1 MYNIIVINLKKIIL
15 LFFIFIYKDSF
26 GNQNRIFDYL
36 QKFSSLKSNFIQVNN
51 NGEILTG
58 KIFLIRPGKV
68 RINYNEIP
76 LLIISDGQKV
86 ATINKKLKSI
96 SFYKLS
102 DVPIKLLL
110 FKNFKYDNIKVLN
123 LEESENQI
131 VIQLAEI
138 KKESNGYVEIIF
150 EKQPFIMKK
159 WIVFRDKFTKT
170 EILLNNLKL
179 NEKVRL
185 ELFDIDNHDP
195 RQRVLPN

>member
-1 MYNIIVINLKKIIL
+1 VINLKKILL

-36 QKFSSLKSNFIQVNN
+36 QTFSSLKSNFIQVNN
-51 NGEILTG
+51 NGDILTG

-123 LEESENQI
+123 LKESENQI

>member
-1 MYNIIVINLKKIIL
+1 MINLKKIIL

-36 QKFSSLKSNFIQVNN
+36 QTFSSLKSNFIQVNN
-51 NGEILTG
+51 NGDILTG

>member
-1 MYNIIVINLKKIIL
+1 MINLKKILL

-36 QKFSSLKSNFIQVNN
+36 QTFSSLKSNFIQVNN
-51 NGEILTG
+51 NGDILTG

-138 KKESNGYVEIIF
+138 KKENNGYVEVIF

>member
-1 MYNIIVINLKKIIL
+1 MINLKKILL

-36 QKFSSLKSNFIQVNN
+36 QTFSSLKSNFIQVNN
-51 NGEILTG
+51 NGDILTG

-123 LEESENQI
+123 LKESENQI

>member
-1 MYNIIVINLKKIIL
+1 VYNIIVINLKKILL

-36 QKFSSLKSNFIQVNN
+36 QTFSSLKSNFIQVNN
-51 NGEILTG
+51 NGDILTG

-123 LEESENQI
+123 LKESENQI

>member
-36 QKFSSLKSNFIQVNN
+36 QTFSSLKSNFIQVNN
-51 NGEILTG
+51 NGDILTG

>member
-1 MYNIIVINLKKIIL
+1 VINLKKIIL

-36 QKFSSLKSNFIQVNN
+36 QTFSSLKSNFIQVNN
-51 NGEILTG
+51 NGDILTG

-123 LEESENQI
+123 LKESENQI

>member
-1 MYNIIVINLKKIIL
+1 MYNIIVINLKKILL

-36 QKFSSLKSNFIQVNN
+36 QTFSSLKSNFIQVNN
-51 NGEILTG
+51 NGDILTG

>member
-1 MYNIIVINLKKIIL
+1 MINLKKILL

-36 QKFSSLKSNFIQVNN
+36 QTFSSLKSNFIQVNN
-51 NGEILTG
+51 NGDILTG

-123 LEESENQI
+123 FEESENQI

>member
-1 MYNIIVINLKKIIL
+1 VYNIIVINLKKILL

-36 QKFSSLKSNFIQVNN
+36 QTFSSLKSNFIQVNN
-51 NGEILTG
+51 NGDILTG

-138 KKESNGYVEIIF
+138 KKENNGYVEVIF

>member
-1 MYNIIVINLKKIIL
+1 MYNIIVINLKKILL

-36 QKFSSLKSNFIQVNN
+36 QTFSSLKSNFIQVNN
-51 NGEILTG
+51 NGDILTG

-123 LEESENQI
+123 LKESENQI

-138 KKESNGYVEIIF
+138 KKESNGYVEVIF

>member
-1 MYNIIVINLKKIIL
+1 MINLKKILL

-36 QKFSSLKSNFIQVNN
+36 QTFSSLKSNFIQVNN
-51 NGEILTG
+51 NGDILTG

-110 FKNFKYDNIKVLN
+110 FKNFKYDNIEVLN

-138 KKESNGYVEIIF
+138 KKENNGYVEVIF

>member
-1 MYNIIVINLKKIIL
+1 
-15 LFFIFIYKDSF
+15 
-26 GNQNRIFDYL
+26 
-36 QKFSSLKSNFIQVNN
+36 
-51 NGEILTG
+51 
-58 KIFLIRPGKV
+58 
-68 RINYNEIP
+68 
-76 LLIISDGQKV
+76 
-86 ATINKKLKSI
+86 
-96 SFYKLS
+96 
-102 DVPIKLLL
+102 
-110 FKNFKYDNIKVLN
+110 LN

>member
-1 MYNIIVINLKKIIL
+1 MINLKKIIL

-36 QKFSSLKSNFIQVNN
+36 QTFSSLKSNFIQVNN
-51 NGEILTG
+51 NGDILTG

-131 VIQLAEI
+131 VIQLTEI
-138 KKESNGYVEIIF
+138 KKENNGYVEVIF

>member
-1 MYNIIVINLKKIIL
+1 MINLKKIIL

-36 QKFSSLKSNFIQVNN
+36 QTFSSLKSNFIQVNN
-51 NGEILTG
+51 NGDILTG

-138 KKESNGYVEIIF
+138 KKENNGYVEVIF

>member
-1 MYNIIVINLKKIIL
+1 MINLKKISL

-131 VIQLAEI
+131 VIQLAEL
-138 KKESNGYVEIIF
+138 KKESNGYVEVIF

>member
-1 MYNIIVINLKKIIL
+1 MINLKKILL

-36 QKFSSLKSNFIQVNN
+36 QTFSSLKSNFIQVNN

-123 LEESENQI
+123 LKESENQI

>member
-1 MYNIIVINLKKIIL
+1 MINLKKILL

-36 QKFSSLKSNFIQVNN
+36 QTFSSLKSNFIQVNN

-86 ATINKKLKSI
+86 ASINKKLKSI

-123 LEESENQI
+123 LKESENQI

>member
-1 MYNIIVINLKKIIL
+1 MINLKKISL

-36 QKFSSLKSNFIQVNN
+36 QTFSSLKSNFIQVNN
-51 NGEILTG
+51 NGDILTG

-110 FKNFKYDNIKVLN
+110 FKNFKYDNIEVLN

-138 KKESNGYVEIIF
+138 KKENNGYVEVIF

>member
-1 MYNIIVINLKKIIL
+1 MYNIIVINLKKILL

-36 QKFSSLKSNFIQVNN
+36 QTFSSLKSNFIQVNN
-51 NGEILTG
+51 NGDILTG

-123 LEESENQI
+123 LKESENQI

>member
-1 MYNIIVINLKKIIL
+1 MINLKKILL

-36 QKFSSLKSNFIQVNN
+36 QTFSSLKSNFIQVNN
-51 NGEILTG
+51 NGDILTG

>member
-1 MYNIIVINLKKIIL
+1 MINLKKIIL

-36 QKFSSLKSNFIQVNN
+36 QTFSSLKSNFIQVNN
-51 NGEILTG
+51 NGDILTG

-123 LEESENQI
+123 LKESENQI

>member
-1 MYNIIVINLKKIIL
+1 MINLKKIIL

-36 QKFSSLKSNFIQVNN
+36 QTFSSLKSNFIQVNN
-51 NGEILTG
+51 NGDILTG

-138 KKESNGYVEIIF
+138 KKESNGYVEVIF

>member
-1 MYNIIVINLKKIIL
+1 MINLKKILL

-36 QKFSSLKSNFIQVNN
+36 QTFSSLKSNFIQVNN
-51 NGEILTG
+51 NGDILTG

-123 LEESENQI
+123 FEESENQI

-138 KKESNGYVEIIF
+138 KKESNGYVEVIF

-159 WIVFRDKFTKT
+159 WTVFRDKFTKT